1 MDIFLNLIYGF
12 VVVLVICLV
21 VIGMNKLARIRIL
34 KDIQEWFLIVLVI
47 VSTIGLLI
55 ALVYLIGMTTRYI
68 LSL

>member
-34 KDIQEWFLIVLVI
+34 KDIQERFLIVLVI